1 MLHRE
6 DFYTKL
12 KRSLLEARIPHPQ
25 GQQPLNYAQYLALP
39 EEIRRDDERDV
50 VDRILTERVLLPC
63 LGYTSTDW
71 HYNREKSGKRPDFVI
86 RPGGKTAF
94 FWENKRTLLPL
105 DPLDPVDPE
114 SKQTRSYTG
123 SVAQLGILFNGNT
136 LIAFRGD
143 RETLSVFLQVNL
155 LEAYEEFGVRV
166 LDFVR
171 EEQKQQLELFYELF
185 RKERFTAFE
194 ERLKALLANE
204 ESWKEKARPI
214 KTHLETF
221 INEVQGIIERLAL
234 MAHTDLS
241 FHLQRTKELEEK
253 LHKSQETWQKRLEEA
268 KRGVPSSAN
277 PEAFIKQGQNL
288 ALRLGTL
295 KDEELQELAGI
306 LRPRATWRSLL
317 EDLRSINDEARGLR
331 IKYEFSQAVQ
341 DRYARWIELQRRF
354 EEGSGITEEGKEEQ
368 ELQFNRKKRFA
379 RQCAYV
385 FFLKLLLVRVLED
398 KEIIKPRL
406 ISDGGLEAWTQ
417 AVRPRYTGQEERFA
431 AAHLLRMA
439 LERAGGHYG
448 EILQREVYD
457 WFMPPS
463 ELSILDVL
471 ETLAAYNFSD
481 LSTDLIGY
489 TYQRFL
495 ERTERHRLGHYLT
508 PPEVVDYIL
517 DEASYVSDNRDI
529 IGKKVLDPACGSGS
543 FLVHAAY
550 RYRQALE
557 SFYHEQYRDSEEA
570 RLKLAQDFVQSIQEH
585 FVGMDLNPF
594 SCYLA
599 RINLLIQ
606 ALDDYHFLQSRGYE
620 VVIEG
625 FKVYNTDSLVD
636 YTQEANLLEETKEH
650 TVRYLKVKEAGKFGF
665 VFANPP
671 YITPKQE
678 DVGIAM
684 LRDNPFYASWLSG
697 DINTYIFFIRVGLH
711 FLSPGGRLAYII
723 PLTSLG
729 DQQSEALRRKLLSL
743 TKPLAITRFYTE
755 HVLFKGVDQAVI
767 VLVLEKDATEA
778 KDALKVRV
786 RGGGYGQMPGEAIQD
801 TQGRPLLA
809 VPFKNLSWW
818 ISKVSKPRR
827 GLRVP
832 NQRAPWENIWIVLP
846 ENRDYYRLWEHM
858 VNISSKTLYELFEE
872 LGLKPPEDFISQG
885 DVNTTHVKPF
895 HVSADH
901 EGAMP
906 LYKGEEVDLLMP
918 LSFPPSRG
926 PGGRPP
932 FVAPVEKNDLSS
944 PQRNTFSK
952 LLRIAQ
958 LRETEFGFVLH
969 HPAKVRVRRR
979 LRGTWFE
986 RSKRFKPVFTE
997 GLWVFRTPTPDLAL
1011 ALLGILG
1018 SASLNFAYAAIST
1031 NNNVMLRLLYTLPL
1045 PEGFKRI
1052 EPKIKQKAVAA
1063 FKASEQLESLAKD
1076 YNGRLKIDASYAEGT
1091 IELDPITLLH
1101 KEQLATAKM
1110 EHYQQRG
1117 YIELAPENF
1126 KLQTLEERGGLTI
1139 KGKLSHLQDVVR
1151 LWIKYYGDCK
1161 WDEFKKLTAPDDP
1174 NAFWKKWTEKS
1185 KEAQSYLQGYS
1196 DAIAAIDEA
1205 VADWYEIPD
1214 NLRYLLQERLPW
1226 THGADR
1232 DEDDEE

>member
-1 MLHRE
+1 MPHRE

-12 KRSLLEARIPHPQ
+12 KQSLLEVRIPHPQ
-25 GQQPLNYAQYLALP
+25 GGQPLTYVKYLALP
-39 EEIRRDDERDV
+39 EEVRGDDERDI
-50 VDRILTERVLLPC
+50 VDRILTPRILMC
-63 LGYTSTDW
+63 LGYTEGDW
-71 HYNREKSGKRPDFVI
+71 YYNRAKGERRPDFIVK
-86 RPGGKTAF
+86 PLGKTAF

-105 DPLDPVDPE
+105 DPE
-114 SKQTRSYTG
+114 SKQTRSYTE
-123 SVAQLGILFNGNT
+123 SVAQVGILFNGNT
-136 LIAFRGD
+136 LIAFRCD
-143 RETLSVFLQVNL
+143 REALSVFLQVNL

-185 RKERFTAFE
+185 RKERFTAFD
-194 ERLKALLANE
+194 ERLKALLVNE
-204 ESWKEKARPI
+204 ETWRREARPI

-241 FHLQRTKELEEK
+241 FHLQRTEELEGK
-253 LHKSQETWQKRLEEA
+253 LHRLQETWQKRLEKA
-268 KRGVPSSAN
+268 KRGVPSSAD

-295 KDEELQELAGI
+295 KDEELQELAGV

-331 IKYEFSQAVQ
+331 IECEFSQAVQ
-341 DRYARWIELQRRF
+341 NRYARWIELQRRF

-385 FFLKLLLVRVLED
+385 FFLKLLLVRILED
-398 KEIIKPRL
+398 KEIVKPRL
-406 ISDGGLEAWTQ
+406 ISDGGLEAWITT
-417 AVRPRYTGQEERFA
+417 VRPRYTAQEEQFA

-517 DEASYVSDNRDI
+517 DEAGYVSNKRDI

-557 SFYHEQYRDSEEA
+557 SFYHEQYGDPEEA

-620 VVIEG
+620 VAIKG
-625 FKVYNTDSLVD
+625 FKIYNTDSLVD
-636 YTQEANLLEETKEH
+636 YTQGANLLEKINEY

-678 DVGIAM
+678 DVGIAT
-684 LRDNPFYASWLSG
+684 LRDNPFYESWLSG
-697 DINTYIFFIRVGLH
+697 DINTYIFFIRVGIH
-711 FLSPGGRLAYII
+711 FLSAGGRLAYII

-755 HVLFKGVDQAVI
+755 HVLFKGVQQAII
-767 VLVLEKDATEA
+767 VLVLEKDTTEA
-778 KDALKVRV
+778 KDALEVRV
-786 RGGGYGQMPGEAIQD
+786 RGGGYGQTPEEAIQD
-801 TQGRPLLA
+801 TRNRAILGIS
-809 VPFKNLSWW
+809 FKNLSWW
-818 ISKVSKPRR
+818 ISKANKPRR
-827 GLRVP
+827 GLKAP
-832 NQRAPWENIWIVLP
+832 NQRDPWENVWVIFP
-846 ENRDYYRLWEHM
+846 ENGDYYRLWEHM
-858 VNISSKTLYELFEE
+858 VSISSRTLYKLLEE
-872 LGLKPPEDFISQG
+872 LGLKPPEEFISQG
-885 DVNTTHVKPF
+885 DVNTTHVRPF
-895 HVSADH
+895 HVPADH
-901 EGAMP
+901 PQAMP
-906 LYKGEEVDLLMP
+906 LYKGEIIELLMP
-918 LSFPPSRG
+918 LPYPPERG
-926 PGGRPP
+926 PRGRSP
-932 FVAPVEKNDLSS
+932 FVAPAVDNEPTSE
-944 PQRNTFSK
+944 QRRALTQ
-952 LLRIAQ
+952 LERIAQ
-958 LRETEFGFVLH
+958 LKQAESGLILHET
-969 HPAKVRVRRR
+969 ANVRLWRRIK
-979 LRGTWFE
+979 GTLF
-986 RSKRFKPVFTE
+986 RRDKKFKPVFTHK
-997 GLWVFRTPTPDLAL
+997 LWVFRFPSIDWTLATL
-1011 ALLGILG
+1011 GLLV
-1018 SASLNFAYAAIST
+1018 SAPLNFAYAALST
-1031 NNNVMLRLLYTLPL
+1031 NNSIATRLLFCLPVPDQFDRVAHQIQQYVENALKAGERLQNIVKDFQGTLN
-1045 PEGFKRI
+1045 I
-1052 EPKIKQKAVAA
+1052 E
-1063 FKASEQLESLAKD
+1063 
-1076 YNGRLKIDASYAEGT
+1076 ASYLKGT
-1091 IELDPITLLH
+1091 IELDPITLLQ
-1101 KEQLATAKM
+1101 KERLAEAKI

-1117 YIELAPENF
+1117 HIELSTENF
-1126 KLQTLEERGGLTI
+1126 RVQTLWKRGKRGNLRVKKEPT
-1139 KGKLSHLQDVVR
+1139 HLQDVVQ
-1151 LWIKYYGDCK
+1151 LWVERYGDCR
-1161 WDEFKKLTAPDDP
+1161 WNEFKELPVPDDP
-1174 NAFWKKWTEKS
+1174 NVFWKKWIEKS
-1185 KEAQSYLQGYS
+1185 KEAQNYLQDYFN
-1196 DAIAAIDEA
+1196 AITSIDEA

-1214 NLRYLLQERLPW
+1214 NLRYLLRERLPW
-1226 THGADR
+1226 NHGADK
-1232 DEDDEE
+1232 DADQEEDSEP